1 MEKLKLPGQQK
12 DGLLRPST
20 CISEPIIQRFQ
31 PTLEPQ
37 PLPVRSQRVQFS

>member
-1 MEKLKLPGQQK
+1 MDKLKLPGQKK

-31 PTLEPQ
+31 PTLQ
-37 PLPVRSQRVQFS
+37 P

>member
-1 MEKLKLPGQQK
+1 MDKIKLQGQQK

-31 PTLEPQ
+31 PTLELQ

>member
-1 MEKLKLPGQQK
+1 MDKLKLPGQKK

-31 PTLEPQ
+31 PTLQPQ
-37 PLPVRSQRVQFS
+37 PLPVRFQRVQFS

>member
-1 MEKLKLPGQQK
+1 MDKLKLPGQKK

-37 PLPVRSQRVQFS
+37 PLPVRSQKVQSS

>member
-1 MEKLKLPGQQK
+1 MDKLKLPEQQK

-20 CISEPIIQRFQ
+20 FISEPIIQRFQ

-37 PLPVRSQRVQFS
+37 HLPVRSQRVQSS

>member
-1 MEKLKLPGQQK
+1 MDKLKLPGQKK

-20 CISEPIIQRFQ
+20 CISELIIQRFQ

-37 PLPVRSQRVQFS
+37 PLPVRSQRVPSS

>member
-1 MEKLKLPGQQK
+1 MDKLKLPGQKK

-31 PTLEPQ
+31 LTLQPQ
-37 PLPVRSQRVQFS
+37 PLPVRSQRVQSS

>member
-1 MEKLKLPGQQK
+1 MDKVKLPGQQK

-37 PLPVRSQRVQFS
+37 PLPVRSQKVQSS

>member
-1 MEKLKLPGQQK
+1 MDKLKLPGQQK

-31 PTLEPQ
+31 PTLQQQ
-37 PLPVRSQRVQFS
+37 PLPVRSQRVQSS